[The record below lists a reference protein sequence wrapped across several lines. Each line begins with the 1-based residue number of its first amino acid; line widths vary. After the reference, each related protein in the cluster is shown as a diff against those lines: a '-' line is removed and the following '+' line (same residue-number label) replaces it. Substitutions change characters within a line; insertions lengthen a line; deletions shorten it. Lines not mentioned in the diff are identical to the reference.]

1 MRNICSRYRKTIEYN
16 NGITYKLKFVEVFVR
31 EGAGRKGEGKGYLPV
46 LRSVFFEA
54 LSSLI

>member
-1 MRNICSRYRKTIEYN
+1 MISLYVEPFLMEIILVLQIEVCR
-16 NGITYKLKFVEVFVR
+16 GMFVR
-31 EGAGRKGEGKGYLPV
+31 EGDGWKGEGKGYLSV